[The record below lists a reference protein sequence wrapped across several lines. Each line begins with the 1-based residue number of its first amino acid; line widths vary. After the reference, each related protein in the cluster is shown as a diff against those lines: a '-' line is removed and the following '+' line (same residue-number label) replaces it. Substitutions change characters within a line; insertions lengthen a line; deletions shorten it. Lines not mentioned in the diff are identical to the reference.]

1 MNENLFETQHD
12 LKSKSKL
19 RIFYEK
25 NKILIF
31 STVLI
36 IIIIVGS
43 FGFYSTLKEQKKTF
57 LAESYID
64 AKIYLANNDKN
75 TAKNILKEIIYAND
89 STYSTLS
96 FFLILNQKLIKEQEE
111 LSNLFDYVIENNIF
125 EKEEKNLIIF
135 KKALFQS
142 NFVNQEELLDALK
155 PLITTETLWKPH
167 ALLLLGDYFLSRKEY
182 SKAREFYIQILSIKE
197 LPEDLYNQ
205 ARFQLTFISND

>member
-12 LKSKSKL
+12 VKSKSKL

-43 FGFYSTLKEQKKTF
+43 FGFYSTLKEKKKTF

-142 NFVNQEELLDALK
+142 NFIDESELLEVLK
-155 PLITTETLWKPH
+155 PLINTDTAWKPH
-167 ALLLLGDYFLSRKEY
+167 ALLLLGDYFVSRKEY
-182 SKAREFYIQILSIKE
+182 IKAKEFYMQILSLKNINRE
-197 LPEDLYNQ
+197 LYDQ
-205 ARFQLTFISND
+205 ANSRLVLIIND

>member
-12 LKSKSKL
+12 VKSKSKL

-142 NFVNQEELLDALK
+142 NFIDESELLEVLK
-155 PLITTETLWKPH
+155 PLINTDTAWKPH
-167 ALLLLGDYFLSRKEY
+167 ALLLLGDYFVSRKEY
-182 SKAREFYIQILSIKE
+182 IKAKEFYMQILSLKNINRE
-197 LPEDLYNQ
+197 LYDQ
-205 ARFQLTFISND
+205 ANSRLVLIIND

>member
-1 MNENLFETQHD
+1 MPEDFIQAQYDVTK
-12 LKSKSKL
+12 KSKY

-142 NFVNQEELLDALK
+142 NFIDESELLEVLK
-155 PLITTETLWKPH
+155 PLINTDTAWKPH
-167 ALLLLGDYFLSRKEY
+167 ALLLLGDYFVSRKEY
-182 SKAREFYIQILSIKE
+182 IKAKEFYMQILSLKNINRE
-197 LPEDLYNQ
+197 LYDQ
-205 ARFQLTFISND
+205 ANSRLVLIIND

>member
-1 MNENLFETQHD
+1 MNDDLLQTQYD
-12 LKSKSKL
+12 VTKKSKY

-142 NFVNQEELLDALK
+142 NFIDESELLEVLK
-155 PLITTETLWKPH
+155 PLINTDTAWKPH
-167 ALLLLGDYFLSRKEY
+167 ALLLLGDYFVSRKEY
-182 SKAREFYIQILSIKE
+182 IKAKEFYMQILSLKNINRE
-197 LPEDLYNQ
+197 LYDQ
-205 ARFQLTFISND
+205 ANSRLVLIIND

>member
-12 LKSKSKL
+12 VKSKSKL

-43 FGFYSTLKEQKKTF
+43 FGFYSTLKEKKKTF

-111 LSNLFDYVIENNIF
+111 LSILFDYVIENNIF

-142 NFVNQEELLDALK
+142 NFIDESELLEVLK
-155 PLITTETLWKPH
+155 PLINTDTAWKPH
-167 ALLLLGDYFLSRKEY
+167 ALLLLGDYFVSKKEY
-182 SKAREFYIQILSIKE
+182 IKAKEFYMQILSLKNINRE
-197 LPEDLYNQ
+197 LYDQ
-205 ARFQLTFISND
+205 ANSRLVLIIND

>member
-12 LKSKSKL
+12 VKSKSKL

-43 FGFYSTLKEQKKTF
+43 FGFYSTLKEKKKTF

-142 NFVNQEELLDALK
+142 NFIDESELLEVLK
-155 PLITTETLWKPH
+155 PLINTDTAWKPH
-167 ALLLLGDYFLSRKEY
+167 ALLLLGDYFVWNSCY
-182 SKAREFYIQILSIKE
+182 SCVYVEVDCA
-197 LPEDLYNQ
+197 P
-205 ARFQLTFISND
+205 

>member
-1 MNENLFETQHD
+1 MNENLFETQHEV
-12 LKSKSKL
+12 KSKSKL
-19 RIFYEK
+19 KIFYEK

-31 STVLI
+31 STLI
-36 IIIIVGS
+36 IIIIVIGS
-43 FGFYSTLKEQKKTF
+43 FGFYSTLKEKKKTF
-57 LAESYID
+57 LAESYIE

-111 LSNLFDYVIENNIF
+111 LSNLFDYVMENNIF

-142 NFVNQEELLDALK
+142 NFINESELLEVLK
-155 PLITTETLWKPH
+155 PLINTDTAWKPH
-167 ALLLLGDYFLSRKEY
+167 ALLLLGDYFVSRKEY
-182 SKAREFYIQILSIKE
+182 IKAKEFYMQILSLKNINRE
-197 LPEDLYNQ
+197 LYDQ
-205 ARFQLTFISND
+205 AKSRLVLIIND

>member
-1 MNENLFETQHD
+1 MNENLFETQND
-12 LKSKSKL
+12 VKSKSKL

-31 STVLI
+31 SAVLI

-43 FGFYSTLKEQKKTF
+43 FGFYSTLKEKKKNF

-75 TAKNILKEIIYAND
+75 KAKNILKEITYAND

-142 NFVNQEELLDALK
+142 NFVDESELLEVLK
-155 PLITTETLWKPH
+155 PLINTDTVWKPH
-167 ALLLLGDYFLSRKEY
+167 ALLLLGDYFASRKEY
-182 SKAREFYIQILSIKE
+182 IKAKEFYMQILSLKYINRE
-197 LPEDLYNQ
+197 LYDQ
-205 ARFQLTFISND
+205 ANSRLVLIIND

>member
-25 NKILIF
+25 NIILIF

-142 NFVNQEELLDALK
+142 NFIDESELLEVLK
-155 PLITTETLWKPH
+155 PLINTDTAWKPH
-167 ALLLLGDYFLSRKEY
+167 ALLLLGDYFVSRKEY
-182 SKAREFYIQILSIKE
+182 IKAKEFYMQILSLKNINRE
-197 LPEDLYNQ
+197 LYDQ
-205 ARFQLTFISND
+205 ANSRLVLIIND

>member
-12 LKSKSKL
+12 VKSKSKL

-43 FGFYSTLKEQKKTF
+43 FGFYSTLKEKKKTF

-96 FFLILNQKLIKEQEE
+96 FFLILNQKLIKEQDE

-142 NFVNQEELLDALK
+142 NFIDESELLEVLK
-155 PLITTETLWKPH
+155 PLINTDTAWKPH
-167 ALLLLGDYFLSRKEY
+167 ALLLLGDYFVSRKEY
-182 SKAREFYIQILSIKE
+182 IKAKEFYMQILSLKNINRE
-197 LPEDLYNQ
+197 LYDQ
-205 ARFQLTFISND
+205 ANSRLVLIIND

>member
-43 FGFYSTLKEQKKTF
+43 FGFYSTLKEKKKTF

-142 NFVNQEELLDALK
+142 NFIDESELLEVLK
-155 PLITTETLWKPH
+155 PLINTDTAWKPH
-167 ALLLLGDYFLSRKEY
+167 ALLLLGDYFVSRKEY
-182 SKAREFYIQILSIKE
+182 IKAKEFYMQILSLKNINRE
-197 LPEDLYNQ
+197 LYDQ
-205 ARFQLTFISND
+205 ANSRLVLIIND

>member
-12 LKSKSKL
+12 VKSKSKL

-43 FGFYSTLKEQKKTF
+43 FGFYSTLKEKKKTF

-75 TAKNILKEIIYAND
+75 TVKNILKEIIYAND

-142 NFVNQEELLDALK
+142 NFIDESELLEVLK
-155 PLITTETLWKPH
+155 PLINTDTAWKPH
-167 ALLLLGDYFLSRKEY
+167 ALLLLGDYFVSRKEY
-182 SKAREFYIQILSIKE
+182 IKAKEFYMQILSLKNINRE
-197 LPEDLYNQ
+197 LYDQ
-205 ARFQLTFISND
+205 ANSRLVLIIND

>member
-1 MNENLFETQHD
+1 MNENLFETQHEE
-12 LKSKSKL
+12 KSKSKL
-19 RIFYEK
+19 KIFYEK

-31 STVLI
+31 STLI
-36 IIIIVGS
+36 IIIIVIGS
-43 FGFYSTLKEQKKTF
+43 FGFYSTLKEKKKTF
-57 LAESYID
+57 LAESYIE

-111 LSNLFDYVIENNIF
+111 LSNLFDYVMENNIF

-142 NFVNQEELLDALK
+142 NFINESELLEVLK
-155 PLITTETLWKPH
+155 PLINTDTAWKPH
-167 ALLLLGDYFLSRKEY
+167 ALLLLGDYFVSRKEY
-182 SKAREFYIQILSIKE
+182 IKAKEFYMQILSLKNINRE
-197 LPEDLYNQ
+197 LYDQ
-205 ARFQLTFISND
+205 AKSRLVLIIND

>member
-142 NFVNQEELLDALK
+142 NFKDESELLEVLK
-155 PLITTETLWKPH
+155 PLINTDTAWKPH
-167 ALLLLGDYFLSRKEY
+167 ALLLLGDYFVSRKEY
-182 SKAREFYIQILSIKE
+182 IKAKEFYMQILSLKNINRE
-197 LPEDLYNQ
+197 LYDQ
-205 ARFQLTFISND
+205 ANSRLVLIIND